1 MEHVKEWIKLHAV
14 LVIVL
19 LCGAVLFGWMALTAR
34 EARNIQGVVVE
45 IQTREDGSLASFVL
59 EQDGVRT
66 GVLMTE
72 NTLAW
77 PREGVFG
84 QSYGKMCQIFQEEL
98 QIDTEVSAW
107 CVPFRTKLE
116 TVEGRITAYR
126 AKSVDIVGSLERNT
140 LTLRDGTAVN
150 VLSSDS
156 GFRWIYY
163 LPDGTE
169 LLRVRAPGGDP
180 MSGVADGD
188 EAFGTLSEKAR
199 KKILA
204 YYAEQKPLYD
214 EREELEKC
222 YAEWQELGEDYS
234 VGYIQQNIW
243 LRAYNEKVLHFE
255 TLAALPGGGNPD
267 ISLGAAFDRES
278 GEKLDFRQVFA
289 VPEEEICRRLPELV
303 GWIDDE
309 SIRVEMAKV
318 LRPEWIVVSE
328 EGLTVQFPAG
338 SLSSFEDQAY
348 LICVE
353 PQKVMEAELLQPWA
367 IPYNW

>member
-1 MEHVKEWIKLHAV
+1 MERIKEWIKLHAV
-14 LVIVL
+14 LVTVL
-19 LCGAVLFGWMALTAR
+19 LCGTVMICQTAFQ
-34 EARNIQGVVVE
+34 EDRNIQGVVVE
-45 IQTREDGSLASFVL
+45 LQAGEDGNLASLVL
-59 EQDGVRT
+59 EQDGKRT
-66 GVLMTE
+66 GVIMTE
-72 NTLAW
+72 NTRAW
-77 PREGVFG
+77 PRERVSW
-84 QSYGKMCQIFQEEL
+84 QSYEELRQLFQEEL

-107 CVPFRTKLE
+107 CSPFQTKLE
-116 TVEGRITAYR
+116 TAEGRITAYR
-126 AKSVDIVGSLERNT
+126 AKSAYIVGSLERNA
-140 LTLRDGTAVN
+140 LTLRDETAVDI
-150 VLSSDS
+150 LSSDP
-156 GFRWIYY
+156 GFRWIYR

-169 LLRVRAPGGDP
+169 LLRVEAPIGDP
-180 MSGVADGD
+180 ASACVNGD
-188 EAFGTLSEKAR
+188 EAFGTLSDKAR

-222 YAEWQELGEDYS
+222 YAEWRELGEEFS
-234 VGYIQQNIW
+234 PGYIQQNVW
-243 LRAYNEKVLHFE
+243 LKAYNEKVLYFE

-318 LRPEWIVVSE
+318 LKPEWIVVSE

>member
-1 MEHVKEWIKLHAV
+1 MERVKEWMKLHAV
-14 LVIVL
+14 LVLVL
-19 LCGAVLFGWMALTAR
+19 LCGAVLFGRMALVAR

-59 EQDGVRT
+59 EQGGVRT

-77 PREGVFG
+77 PREGALG
-84 QSYGKMCQIFQEEL
+84 QSYEKMCQIFQEQL

-107 CVPFRTKLE
+107 CVPFRTKLK
-116 TVEGRITAYR
+116 TTAGRITAYR
-126 AKSVDIVGSLERNT
+126 AKSANIIGSLKRNA
-140 LTLRDGTAVN
+140 LTLQDGTAVDI
-150 VLSSDS
+150 LSSDS
-156 GFRWIYY
+156 GFRWIYR

-169 LLRVRAPGGDP
+169 LLWVRAPFDDP
-180 MSGVADGD
+180 VNACVNGD
-188 EAFGTLSEKAR
+188 EAFGTLSDKAR

-222 YAEWQELGEDYS
+222 YAEWRELGEEFS
-234 VGYIQQNIW
+234 PGYIQQNV
-243 LRAYNEKVLHFE
+243 LLKAYNEKVLYFG
-255 TLAALPGGGNPD
+255 TLVALPGRGNAD
-267 ISLGAAFDRES
+267 FSLGAAFDRES

-289 VPEEEICRRLPELV
+289 VPEEEICRRLPELA
-303 GWIDDE
+303 GRIDDE
-309 SIRVEMAKV
+309 DLRAEMVEV
-318 LRPEWIVVSE
+318 LKPEWIVVSQ

-338 SLSSFEDQAY
+338 TLPKYSDQAES
-348 LICVE
+348 IWVSPE
-353 PQKVMEAELLQPWA
+353 KVMEAELLQPWA

>member
-1 MEHVKEWIKLHAV
+1 MERIKEWIKLHAV
-14 LVIVL
+14 LVTVL
-19 LCGAVLFGWMALTAR
+19 LCGTVMLCQTAFQ
-34 EARNIQGVVVE
+34 EDRNIQGVVVE
-45 IQTREDGSLASFVL
+45 LQAGEDGNLASLVL
-59 EQDGVRT
+59 EQDGKRT
-66 GVLMTE
+66 GVIMTE
-72 NTLAW
+72 NTRAR
-77 PREGVFG
+77 PRERVSW
-84 QSYGKMCQIFQEEL
+84 QSYEELRQLFQEEL

-107 CVPFRTKLE
+107 CSPFQTKLE
-116 TVEGRITAYR
+116 TAEGRITAYR
-126 AKSVDIVGSLERNT
+126 AKSAYIVGSLERNA
-140 LTLRDGTAVN
+140 LTLRDETAVDI
-150 VLSSDS
+150 LSSDP
-156 GFRWIYY
+156 GFRWIYR

-169 LLRVRAPGGDP
+169 LLRVEAPIGDP
-180 MSGVADGD
+180 ASACVNGD
-188 EAFGTLSEKAR
+188 EAFGTLSDKAR

-222 YAEWQELGEDYS
+222 YAEWRELGEEFS
-234 VGYIQQNIW
+234 PGYIQQNVW
-243 LRAYNEKVLHFE
+243 LKAYNEKVLYFE

-318 LRPEWIVVSE
+318 LKPEWIVVSE

>member
-1 MEHVKEWIKLHAV
+1 MERVKEWIKLHAV
-14 LVIVL
+14 LVSVL

-84 QSYGKMCQIFQEEL
+84 QSYEKMCQIFQEEL

-163 LPDGTE
+163 LPD
-169 LLRVRAPGGDP
+169 
-180 MSGVADGD
+180 
-188 EAFGTLSEKAR
+188 
-199 KKILA
+199 
-204 YYAEQKPLYD
+204 
-214 EREELEKC
+214 
-222 YAEWQELGEDYS
+222 
-234 VGYIQQNIW
+234 
-243 LRAYNEKVLHFE
+243 
-255 TLAALPGGGNPD
+255 
-267 ISLGAAFDRES
+267 
-278 GEKLDFRQVFA
+278 
-289 VPEEEICRRLPELV
+289 
-303 GWIDDE
+303 
-309 SIRVEMAKV
+309 
-318 LRPEWIVVSE
+318 
-328 EGLTVQFPAG
+328 
-338 SLSSFEDQAY
+338 
-348 LICVE
+348 
-353 PQKVMEAELLQPWA
+353 
-367 IPYNW
+367 

>member
-1 MEHVKEWIKLHAV
+1 MERIKEWIKLHAV
-14 LVIVL
+14 LVTVL
-19 LCGAVLFGWMALTAR
+19 LCGTVMLCQTAFQ
-34 EARNIQGVVVE
+34 EDRNIQGVVVE
-45 IQTREDGSLASFVL
+45 LHAGEDGNLASLVL
-59 EQDGVRT
+59 EQDGKRT
-66 GVLMTE
+66 GVIMTE
-72 NTLAW
+72 NTRAW
-77 PREGVFG
+77 PRERVSW
-84 QSYGKMCQIFQEEL
+84 QSYEELRQLFQEEL

-107 CVPFRTKLE
+107 CSPFQTKLE
-116 TVEGRITAYR
+116 TAEGRITAYR
-126 AKSVDIVGSLERNT
+126 AKSAYIVGSLERNA
-140 LTLRDGTAVN
+140 LTLRDETAVDI
-150 VLSSDS
+150 LSSDP
-156 GFRWIYY
+156 GFRWIYR

-169 LLRVRAPGGDP
+169 LLRVEAPIGDP
-180 MSGVADGD
+180 ASACVNGD
-188 EAFGTLSEKAR
+188 EAFGTLSDKAR

-222 YAEWQELGEDYS
+222 YAEWRELGEEFS
-234 VGYIQQNIW
+234 PGYIQQNVW
-243 LRAYNEKVLHFE
+243 LKAYNEKVLYFE

-318 LRPEWIVVSE
+318 LKPEWIVVSE

>member
-1 MEHVKEWIKLHAV
+1 MERIKEWIKLHAV
-14 LVIVL
+14 LVTVL
-19 LCGAVLFGWMALTAR
+19 LCGTVMLCQTAFQ
-34 EARNIQGVVVE
+34 EDRNIQGVVVE
-45 IQTREDGSLASFVL
+45 LQAGEDGNLASLVL
-59 EQDGVRT
+59 EQDGKRT
-66 GVLMTE
+66 GVIMTE
-72 NTLAW
+72 NTRAW
-77 PREGVFG
+77 PRERVSW
-84 QSYGKMCQIFQEEL
+84 QSYEELRHLFQEEL

-107 CVPFRTKLE
+107 CSPFQTKLE
-116 TVEGRITAYR
+116 TAEGRITAYR
-126 AKSVDIVGSLERNT
+126 AKSAYIVGSLERNA
-140 LTLRDGTAVN
+140 LTLRDETAVDI
-150 VLSSDS
+150 LSSDP
-156 GFRWIYY
+156 GFRWIYR

-169 LLRVRAPGGDP
+169 LLRVEAPIGDP
-180 MSGVADGD
+180 ASACVNGD
-188 EAFGTLSEKAR
+188 EAFGTLSDKAR

-222 YAEWQELGEDYS
+222 YAEWRELGEEFS
-234 VGYIQQNIW
+234 PGYIQQNVW
-243 LRAYNEKVLHFE
+243 LKAYNEKVLYFE

-318 LRPEWIVVSE
+318 LKPEWIVVSE

>member
-1 MEHVKEWIKLHAV
+1 MERIKEWIKLHAV
-14 LVIVL
+14 LVTVL
-19 LCGAVLFGWMALTAR
+19 LCGTVMLCQTAFQ
-34 EARNIQGVVVE
+34 EDRNIQGVVVE
-45 IQTREDGSLASFVL
+45 LQAGEDGNLASLVL
-59 EQDGVRT
+59 EQDGKRT
-66 GVLMTE
+66 GVIMTE
-72 NTLAW
+72 NTRAW
-77 PREGVFG
+77 PRERVSW
-84 QSYGKMCQIFQEEL
+84 QSYEELRQLFQGEL

-107 CVPFRTKLE
+107 CSPFQTKLE
-116 TVEGRITAYR
+116 TAEGRITAYR
-126 AKSVDIVGSLERNT
+126 AKSAYIVGSLERNA
-140 LTLRDGTAVN
+140 LTLRDETAVDI
-150 VLSSDS
+150 LSSDP
-156 GFRWIYY
+156 GFRWIYR

-169 LLRVRAPGGDP
+169 LLRVEAPIGDP
-180 MSGVADGD
+180 ASACVNGD
-188 EAFGTLSEKAR
+188 EAFGTLSDKAR

-222 YAEWQELGEDYS
+222 YAEWRELGEEFS
-234 VGYIQQNIW
+234 PGYIQQNVW
-243 LRAYNEKVLHFE
+243 LKAYNEKVLYFE

-318 LRPEWIVVSE
+318 LKPEWIVVSE

>member
-1 MEHVKEWIKLHAV
+1 MERIKEWIKLHAV
-14 LVIVL
+14 LVTVL
-19 LCGAVLFGWMALTAR
+19 LCGTVMLCQTAFQ
-34 EARNIQGVVVE
+34 EDRNIQGVVVE
-45 IQTREDGSLASFVL
+45 LQAGEDGNLASLVL
-59 EQDGVRT
+59 EQDGKRT
-66 GVLMTE
+66 GVIMTE
-72 NTLAW
+72 NTRAW
-77 PREGVFG
+77 PRERVSW
-84 QSYGKMCQIFQEEL
+84 QSYEELRQLFQEEL

-107 CVPFRTKLE
+107 CSPFQTKLE
-116 TVEGRITAYR
+116 TAEGRITAYR
-126 AKSVDIVGSLERNT
+126 AKSAYIVGSLERNA
-140 LTLRDGTAVN
+140 LTLRDETAVDI
-150 VLSSDS
+150 LSSDT
-156 GFRWIYY
+156 GFRWIYR

-169 LLRVRAPGGDP
+169 LLRVEAPIGDP
-180 MSGVADGD
+180 ASACVNGD
-188 EAFGTLSEKAR
+188 EAFGTLSDKAR

-222 YAEWQELGEDYS
+222 YAEWRELGEEFS
-234 VGYIQQNIW
+234 PGYIQQNVW
-243 LRAYNEKVLHFE
+243 LKAYNEKVLYFE

-318 LRPEWIVVSE
+318 LKPEWIVVSE

>member
-1 MEHVKEWIKLHAV
+1 MERVKEWIKLHAV

-19 LCGAVLFGWMALTAR
+19 LCGAVLFGRMALTAR

-84 QSYGKMCQIFQEEL
+84 QSYEKMCQIFQEEL

-116 TVEGRITAYR
+116 TAEGRITAYR
-126 AKSVDIVGSLERNT
+126 AKSAYIVGSLERNA
-140 LTLRDGTAVN
+140 LTLQ
-150 VLSSDS
+150 
-156 GFRWIYY
+156 
-163 LPDGTE
+163 DGTE
-169 LLRVRAPGGDP
+169 LLRV
-180 MSGVADGD
+180 SGLDGD
-188 EAFGTLSEKAR
+188 LVSGIAEGDEVFGNLSEKAR
-199 KKILA
+199 RKILA
-204 YYAEQKPLYD
+204 YYTEQKPLYD

-222 YAEWQELGEDYS
+222 YAEWQELGENYS
-234 VGYIQQNIW
+234 VGYIQQNVW
-243 LRAYNEKVLHFE
+243 LRAYNEKVLYFE
-255 TLAALPGGGNPD
+255 TLAALPGGGNAD

-278 GEKLDFRQVFA
+278 GEKLDFRWVFA
-289 VPEEEICRRLPELV
+289 VPEEEVCRRLA
-303 GWIDDE
+303 GWIYDE
-309 SIRVEMAKV
+309 SLWAEMAEV
-318 LRPEWIVVSE
+318 LKPEWIVISE

-338 SLSSFEDQAY
+338 TLPQYWDQAY
-348 LICVE
+348 RIWVGPE
-353 PQKVMEAELLQPWA
+353 KVIEAELLQPWA

>member
-1 MEHVKEWIKLHAV
+1 MERIKEWIKLHAV
-14 LVIVL
+14 LVTVL
-19 LCGAVLFGWMALTAR
+19 LCGTVMLCQTAFQ
-34 EARNIQGVVVE
+34 EDRNIQGVVVE
-45 IQTREDGSLASFVL
+45 LQAGEDGNLASLVL
-59 EQDGVRT
+59 EQDGKRT
-66 GVLMTE
+66 GVIMTE
-72 NTLAW
+72 NTRAW
-77 PREGVFG
+77 PRERVSW
-84 QSYGKMCQIFQEEL
+84 QSYEELRQLFQEEL

-107 CVPFRTKLE
+107 CSPFQTKLE
-116 TVEGRITAYR
+116 TAEGRITAYR
-126 AKSVDIVGSLERNT
+126 AKSAYIVGSLERNA
-140 LTLRDGTAVN
+140 LTLRDETAVDI
-150 VLSSDS
+150 LSSDP
-156 GFRWIYY
+156 GFRWIYR

-169 LLRVRAPGGDP
+169 LLRVEAPIGDP
-180 MSGVADGD
+180 ASACVNGD
-188 EAFGTLSEKAR
+188 EAFGTLSDKAR

-204 YYAEQKPLYD
+204 YYAEQKPLDD

-222 YAEWQELGEDYS
+222 YAEWRELGEEFS
-234 VGYIQQNIW
+234 PGYIQQNVW
-243 LRAYNEKVLHFE
+243 LKAYNEKVLYFE

-318 LRPEWIVVSE
+318 LKPEWIVVSE

>member
-1 MEHVKEWIKLHAV
+1 MERIKEWIKLHAV
-14 LVIVL
+14 LVTVL
-19 LCGAVLFGWMALTAR
+19 LCGTVMLCQTAFQ
-34 EARNIQGVVVE
+34 EDRNIQGVVVE
-45 IQTREDGSLASFVL
+45 LQAGEDGNLASLVL
-59 EQDGVRT
+59 EQDGKRT
-66 GVLMTE
+66 GVIMTE
-72 NTLAW
+72 NTRAW
-77 PREGVFG
+77 PRERVSW
-84 QSYGKMCQIFQEEL
+84 QSYEELRQLFQEEL

-107 CVPFRTKLE
+107 CSPFQTKLE
-116 TVEGRITAYR
+116 TAEGRITAYR
-126 AKSVDIVGSLERNT
+126 AKSAYIVGSLERNA
-140 LTLRDGTAVN
+140 LTLRDETAVDI
-150 VLSSDS
+150 LSSDP
-156 GFRWIYY
+156 GFRWIYR

-169 LLRVRAPGGDP
+169 LLRVEAPIGDP
-180 MSGVADGD
+180 ASACVNGD
-188 EAFGTLSEKAR
+188 EAFGTLSDKAR

-222 YAEWQELGEDYS
+222 YAEWRELGEEFS
-234 VGYIQQNIW
+234 PGYIQQNVW
-243 LRAYNEKVLHFE
+243 LKAYNEKVLYFE

-318 LRPEWIVVSE
+318 LKPEWIVVSE

-348 LICVE
+348 LICME

>member
-1 MEHVKEWIKLHAV
+1 MERVKEWMKLHAV

-19 LCGAVLFGWMALTAR
+19 LCGAVLFGRMALTAR
-34 EARNIQGVVVE
+34 EARNIRGVVVE
-45 IQTREDGSLASFVL
+45 IRAGEDGSLASFVL
-59 EQDGVRT
+59 ERDGVRT
-66 GVLMTE
+66 GVIMTE
-72 NTLAW
+72 NTRAW
-77 PREGVFG
+77 SRESASG
-84 QSYGKMCQIFQEEL
+84 QSRRLLQEEI
-98 QIDTEVSAW
+98 QIDAEVRAW
-107 CVPFRTKLE
+107 CVPFRTRLK
-116 TVEGRITAYR
+116 TTAGRITAYR

-140 LTLRDGTAVN
+140 LTLRDGTAVD

-222 YAEWQELGEDYS
+222 YAEWRELGENYS
-234 VGYIQQNIW
+234 AGYIQQNVW
-243 LRAYNEKVLHFE
+243 LRAYNEKVLYFE
-255 TLAALPGGGNPD
+255 TLAALPGGENAD

-278 GEKLDFRQVFA
+278 GEKLDFGHVFA
-289 VPEEEICRRLPELV
+289 VPEEEVCRRLA
-303 GWIDDE
+303 GWIYDE
-309 SIRVEMAKV
+309 SLWAEMAEV
-318 LRPEWIVVSE
+318 LKPEWIVVSE

-338 SLSSFEDQAY
+338 TLPQYWDQAY
-348 LICVE
+348 RIWVGPE
-353 PQKVMEAELLQPWA
+353 KVIEAELLQPWA
-367 IPYNW
+367 VPYNW

>member
-1 MEHVKEWIKLHAV
+1 MERVKEWMKLHAV

-19 LCGAVLFGWMALTAR
+19 LCGAVLFGRMALTAR

-45 IQTREDGSLASFVL
+45 IRAGEDGSLASFVL
-59 EQDGVRT
+59 EWDGVRT
-66 GVLMTE
+66 GVIMTE
-72 NTLAW
+72 NTRAW
-77 PREGVFG
+77 SRESASG
-84 QSYGKMCQIFQEEL
+84 QSRRLLQEEI
-98 QIDTEVSAW
+98 QIDAEVSAW
-107 CVPFRTKLE
+107 CVPFRTRLK
-116 TVEGRITAYR
+116 TTAGRITAYR

-140 LTLRDGTAVN
+140 LTLRDGTAVD

-222 YAEWQELGEDYS
+222 YAEWRELGENYS
-234 VGYIQQNIW
+234 AGYIQQNVW
-243 LRAYNEKVLHFE
+243 LRAYNEKVLYFE
-255 TLAALPGGGNPD
+255 TLAALPGGENAD
-267 ISLGAAFDRES
+267 ISLGASFERES
-278 GEKLDFRQVFA
+278 GEKLDFRHVFA
-289 VPEEEICRRLPELV
+289 VPEEEVCRRLA
-303 GWIDDE
+303 GWIYDE
-309 SIRVEMAKV
+309 SLWAEMAEV
-318 LRPEWIVVSE
+318 LKPEWIVVSE

-338 SLSSFEDQAY
+338 TLPQYWDQAY
-348 LICVE
+348 RIWVGPE
-353 PQKVMEAELLQPWA
+353 KVIEAELLQPWA
-367 IPYNW
+367 VPYNW